1 MDVRLPAAAG
11 GWPRSAVAAVVV
23 GGVLLVAP
31 LAAIASRR
39 LDTYDRLNALMLALA
54 GLVVLGWGVRLLA
67 GTRARLRQTTD
78 VTLDGIGVTVR
89 GADVSALVTWPDVAL
104 VEVHWWEIVPP
115 YVEEAIHL
123 PVLRFVP
130 RHDGDVTLHGTPA
143 ISADLARS
151 FGISAPAAA
160 LTVVIGAAALEPL
173 HELLAWVGA
182 HRPDVPVEVGA
193 PPDL

>member
-1 MDVRLPAAAG
+1 MLF
-11 GWPRSAVAAVVV
+11 RS
-23 GGVLLVAP
+23 
-31 LAAIASRR
+31 
-39 LDTYDRLNALMLALA
+39 
-54 GLVVLGWGVRLLA
+54 
-67 GTRARLRQTTD
+67 
-78 VTLDGIGVTVR
+78 
-89 GADVSALVTWPDVAL
+89 
-104 VEVHWWEIVPP
+104 
-115 YVEEAIHL
+115 
-123 PVLRFVP
+123 